1 VTRVLAWSAHLF
13 TSLGLLAAAGIGVL
27 IVQGGDRAFRGAFVL
42 MWLATLID
50 ALDGTWAK
58 WVRVNEVLPDFDGR
72 KLDDLIDFQTYTGLP
87 LLLIWRAAILPDRWA
102 PLLLA
107 PLVASAFAFSRRDA
121 KTDDG
126 YFLGFPSYWN
136 IVAFYCYF
144 LALPGWMAAAL
155 IAVLTVL
162 TFVPS
167 RYLYS
172 TQAGRL
178 NLLANVLAA
187 PWAVMLIWITL
198 KDGSRDLALV
208 SLYFPLFYLG
218 ASWWVTHKIEQAH
231 HKIPQSRAAR
241 TPTQK

>member
-1 VTRVLAWSAHLF
+1 V
-13 TSLGLLAAAGIGVL
+13 
-27 IVQGGDRAFRGAFVL
+27 
-42 MWLATLID
+42 
-50 ALDGTWAK
+50 DGTYAK
-58 WVRVNEVLPDFDGR
+58 WVRVNEVLPGFDGR
-72 KLDDLIDFQTYTGLP
+72 RLDDLIDFQTYTSLP
-87 LLLIWRAAILPDRWA
+87 LLLIWRAAILPAGWT

-136 IVAFYCYF
+136 VVAFYCYF
-144 LALPGWMAAAL
+144 LAATGWIAATL

-162 TFVPS
+162 TFVPA

-178 NLLANVLAA
+178 NLLANVLAG
-187 PWAVMLIWITL
+187 PWAVMLIWVTL
-198 KDGSRDLALV
+198 RDDGSRNLALV

-218 ASWWVTHKIEQAH
+218 TSWWVSAH
-231 HKIPQSRAAR
+231 RRIQQSRAAR
-241 TPTQK
+241 IPTQK